1 MNFFNAIIAAGEM
14 VTGHSQ
20 AIADA
25 KYLTLVTNVSKELLP
40 LADFDINGT
49 LVASLPVAEF
59 HQKFVGKTVSEIE
72 NLALRDFKI
81 MWSDVVIESGN
92 EQAAFLPNLVVRFS
106 SCCNE
111 TNVATITA
119 LRNKFGSSLVP
130 LPLELTE

>member
-20 AIADA
+20 AIDDA

-49 LVASLPVAEF
+49 LVASLPIAEF
-59 HQKFVGKTVSEIE
+59 QKKFAGKTVTEIE
-72 NLALRDFKI
+72 NLVLRDFKV
-81 MWSDVVIESGN
+81 MWSNSVIESGN
-92 EQAAFLPNLVVRFS
+92 EQAAFIPDLVVRFS

-111 TNVATITA
+111 THVATITA

-130 LPLELTE
+130 LPLEITM